1 MRLWRLPTGA
11 YKRAPLARHRPSRM
25 SGQISRL
32 TTVSHVLYDREVLEL
47 RQMNARLR
55 EEIEQL
61 KTKLAQRDS
70 VIAQLSNATIR
81 LMFRWAHPLQTNRV
95 APSTDF

>member
-1 MRLWRLPTGA
+1 
-11 YKRAPLARHRPSRM
+11 M
-25 SGQISRL
+25 SSAATAGQIARL
-32 TTVSHVLYDREVLEL
+32 TTVSHLLYDREVLEL

-70 VIAQLSNATIR
+70 IIAQLSTATVR

-95 APSTDF
+95 APENV